1 MAIVFDCNSNVI
13 VITDCRW
20 NATSVSVAVWVSLPG
35 SLIGLSLIVHL
46 RAIHQHLRVVLFST
60 VKLRLGKCDNY

>member
-20 NATSVSVAVWVSLPG
+20 NATRLPP
-35 SLIGLSLIVHL
+35 SSFVNN
-46 RAIHQHLRVVLFST
+46 VE
-60 VKLRLGKCDNY
+60 VKLNCDAMCIKIKLIEQHT

>member
-20 NATSVSVAVWVSLPG
+20 NATGLPPPP
-35 SLIGLSLIVHL
+35 SFVNN
-46 RAIHQHLRVVLFST
+46 VE
-60 VKLRLGKCDNY
+60 VKLNSAALYIKIKLIEQRT